1 MNHSS
6 FTYKNVFKGHDVMVF
21 IPHEDDE
28 INVAGATIYGLRQE
42 GFHVICVFA
51 TNGDR
56 SYLAETRIQEAA
68 AALKM
73 LGVPYEDIIILG
85 YPDGELDASRSPYAQ
100 GVGHTITVDGHD
112 STYGIADKDDFPM
125 AEYGKHTPYT
135 RTGFLEDVENLIR
148 TYHPANI
155 IAVDFDSHPDHRA
168 CSIALETAI
177 GHILNEKGN
186 TYFPIVLKAY
196 AYNTGFESVADF
208 NSLHLYSTKF
218 NRGRLA
224 DPSFETDNPVYRWE
238 ERIRLPVM
246 EPCRNQSLSR
256 NLIYQ
261 ALRCHVSQR
270 AFLKANQII
279 NSDQVY
285 WLRRTDNL
293 AFCGTTTA
301 SSGNAEA
308 VHDFKMVDVKNIAD
322 KKLAFDTCLWEPSS
336 MDKERSITIHFYK
349 TQHISVVKLY
359 GNVNR
364 ESRILAGRLVF
375 SNGYSVET
383 GPLEHNGQ
391 ATDIPIESQNGIKWV
406 TFQVLKTE
414 GPHPGLTE
422 WEIFDHPCPD
432 MHICKILVN
441 GEFAYHWDMYP
452 GEMAKVG
459 FYTYLENMPVVWK
472 MNDVEMTLDKL
483 NKMIAAGVL
492 TSRIQAVSAQT
503 GEILDEVYLR
513 KASIFDKVK
522 ECYYRFPRNRLRRWI
537 DRQKIAR
544 KHHKL
549 RVLKRNSLK
558 KI

>member
-6 FTYKNVFKGHDVMVF
+6 FTYKNVFKDHDVMVF

-28 INVAGATIYGLRQE
+28 INVAGTTIYGLRQE

-85 YPDGELDASRSPYAQ
+85 YPDGGLDASRSPYAQ

-196 AYNTGFESVADF
+196 AYNTGFESVTDF

-224 DPSFETDNPVYRWE
+224 DTSFETDNPVYHWE
-238 ERIRLPVM
+238 ERIRLPVP

-301 SSGNAEA
+301 SSGNAEV
-308 VHDFKMVDVKNIAD
+308 VHDFKMIDVKNIAG
-322 KKLAFDTCLWEPSS
+322 KKLVFDTCLWEPASS
-336 MDKERSITIHFYK
+336 DREKSITIHFYK
-349 TQHISVVKLY
+349 PQNISAIKLY

-364 ESRILAGRLVF
+364 ESRILEGQLLF
-375 SNGYSVET
+375 SNGYSVKT
-383 GPLEHNGQ
+383 GPLERNGQ
-391 ATDIPIESQNGIKWV
+391 ATDIPIEPQSDTEWV
-406 TFQVLKTE
+406 TFQVLQAE

-441 GEFAYHWDMYP
+441 GEFAYRWDMYP
-452 GEMAKVG
+452 GETAEVG
-459 FYTYLENMPVVWK
+459 LYTYPEDMPVVWK
-472 MNDVEMTLDKL
+472 LNGVEMTLNKL
-483 NKMIAAGVL
+483 NEEITTETKAFKIQVL
-492 TSRIQAVSAQT
+492 SVQT
-503 GEILDEVYLR
+503 GMILDEISIK
-513 KASIFDKVK
+513 KASYFNPLKMDVQNIFNRFYVWKDKQLIK
-522 ECYYRFPRNRLRRWI
+522 H
-537 DRQKIAR
+537 
-544 KHHKL
+544 KHHQL
-549 RVLKRNSLK
+549 RVMKRNSLQK
-558 KI
+558 L

>member
-349 TQHISVVKLY
+349 PQHISVVKLY

-364 ESRILAGRLVF
+364 GSRILAGRLVF

>member
-6 FTYKNVFKGHDVMVF
+6 FTYKNVFKDHDVMVF

-56 SYLAETRIQEAA
+56 SYLAETRIREAA

-85 YPDGELDASRSPYAQ
+85 YPDGGLDASRSPYAQ

-148 TYHPANI
+148 AYHPANI

-224 DPSFETDNPVYRWE
+224 DPSFETDNPVYHWE
-238 ERIRLPVM
+238 ERIRLPVTG
-246 EPCRNQSLSR
+246 PCRNQSLSR

-293 AFCGTTTA
+293 AFCGSTTA
-301 SSGNAEA
+301 SSGNADA
-308 VHDFKMVDVKNIAD
+308 VHDFKMIDVKNIAD
-322 KKLAFDTCLWEPSS
+322 KKLEFDTCLWEPASS
-336 MDKERSITIHFYK
+336 DREKSITIHFYK
-349 TQHISVVKLY
+349 PQNISAIKLY

-364 ESRILAGRLVF
+364 ESRILEGQLLF
-375 SNGYSVET
+375 SNGYSVKT
-383 GPLEHNGQ
+383 GPLERNGQ
-391 ATDIPIESQNGIKWV
+391 ATDIPIEPQSDTEWV
-406 TFQVLKTE
+406 TFQVLQAE

-452 GEMAKVG
+452 EEMAKVG
-459 FYTYLENMPVVWK
+459 FYAYPEDMPVVWK
-472 MNDVEMTLDKL
+472 LNDVEMTIDEL
-483 NKMIAAGVL
+483 NEKILTGSGAFKIQVL
-492 TSRIQAVSAQT
+492 AVQT
-503 GEILDEVYLR
+503 GVILDEI
-513 KASIFDKVK
+513 SIK
-522 ECYYRFPRNRLRRWI
+522 EVSWYKQKRMSIQNIFNRIHVWKEKQLI
-537 DRQKIAR
+537 KR
-544 KHHKL
+544 KHHRL
-549 RVLKRNSLK
+549 RVMKRNSLQK
-558 KI
+558 L

>member
-56 SYLAETRIQEAA
+56 SYLAETRIREAA

-85 YPDGELDASRSPYAQ
+85 YPDGGLDASRSPYAQ

-196 AYNTGFESVADF
+196 AYNTGFESVTDF

-224 DPSFETDNPVYRWE
+224 DTSFETDNPVYHWE
-238 ERIRLPVM
+238 ERIRLPVP

-301 SSGNAEA
+301 SSGNAEV
-308 VHDFKMVDVKNIAD
+308 VHDFKMIDVEDIAPP
-322 KKLAFDTCLWEPSS
+322 KPVFDTCLWEPLPS
-336 MDKERSITIHFYK
+336 DKEKRITIHFYK
-349 TQHISVVKLY
+349 LQNISAIKLY
-359 GNVNR
+359 SNVNR
-364 ESRILAGRLVF
+364 ESRILEGQLLF
-375 SNGYSVET
+375 SNGYSVKT
-383 GPLEHNGQ
+383 GPLERNGQ
-391 ATDIPIESQNGIKWV
+391 ATDIPIEPQSDTEWV
-406 TFQVLKTE
+406 TFQVLQAE

-441 GEFAYHWDMYP
+441 GEFAYHWDIYP
-452 GEMAKVG
+452 GETVEVG
-459 FYTYLENMPVVWK
+459 VYAYPEDMPVVWK
-472 MNDVEMTLDKL
+472 LNGVEMTIDEL
-483 NKMIAAGVL
+483 NEKILTGSGAFKIQVL
-492 TSRIQAVSAQT
+492 AVQT
-503 GEILDEVYLR
+503 GVILDEI
-513 KASIFDKVK
+513 SIK
-522 ECYYRFPRNRLRRWI
+522 EVSWYKQKRMSIQNIFNRIHVWKEKQLI
-537 DRQKIAR
+537 KR
-544 KHHKL
+544 KHHRL
-549 RVLKRNSLK
+549 RVMKRNSLQK
-558 KI
+558 L

>member
-6 FTYKNVFKGHDVMVF
+6 FTYKNVFKDHDVMVF

-56 SYLAETRIQEAA
+56 SYLAETRIREAA

-85 YPDGELDASRSPYAQ
+85 YPDGGLDASRSPYAQ

-224 DPSFETDNPVYRWE
+224 DPSFETDNPVYHWE
-238 ERIRLPVM
+238 ERIRLPVP

-293 AFCGTTTA
+293 AFCGSMTA
-301 SSGNAEA
+301 SSGNADA
-308 VHDFKMVDVKNIAD
+308 VHDFKMIDVKNIAD
-322 KKLAFDTCLWEPSS
+322 KKLEFDTCLWEPASS
-336 MDKERSITIHFYK
+336 DREKSITIHFYK
-349 TQHISVVKLY
+349 PQNISAIKLY

-364 ESRILAGRLVF
+364 ESRILEGQLLF
-375 SNGYSVET
+375 SNGYSVKT
-383 GPLEHNGQ
+383 GPLERNGQ
-391 ATDIPIESQNGIKWV
+391 ATDIPIEPQSDTEWV
-406 TFQVLKTE
+406 TFQVLQAE

-452 GEMAKVG
+452 EEMARVG
-459 FYTYLENMPVVWK
+459 FYAYPEDMPVVWK
-472 MNDVEMTLDKL
+472 LNDVEMTIDEL
-483 NKMIAAGVL
+483 NEKILTGSGAFKIQVL
-492 TSRIQAVSAQT
+492 AVQT
-503 GEILDEVYLR
+503 GVILDEI
-513 KASIFDKVK
+513 SIK
-522 ECYYRFPRNRLRRWI
+522 EVSWYK
-537 DRQKIAR
+537 QKRMSIQNIFNHIRVWKEKQLIKR
-544 KHHKL
+544 KHHRL
-549 RVLKRNSLK
+549 RVMKRNSLQK
-558 KI
+558 L

>member
-6 FTYKNVFKGHDVMVF
+6 FTYKNVFKDHDVMVF

-42 GFHVICVFA
+42 GFHVICAFA

-56 SYLAETRIQEAA
+56 SYLAETRIREAA

-85 YPDGELDASRSPYAQ
+85 YPDGGLDASRSPYAQ

-148 TYHPANI
+148 AYHPANI

-224 DPSFETDNPVYRWE
+224 DPSFETDNPVYHWE

-285 WLRRTDNL
+285 WIRRTDNL
-293 AFCGTTTA
+293 AFCGITTA

-308 VHDFKMVDVKNIAD
+308 VHDFKMIDVKDIAPR
-322 KKLAFDTCLWEPSS
+322 KPVFDTCLWEPLSS
-336 MDKERSITIHFYK
+336 DKEKSITIHFYK
-349 TQHISVVKLY
+349 
-359 GNVNR
+359 
-364 ESRILAGRLVF
+364 
-375 SNGYSVET
+375 
-383 GPLEHNGQ
+383 P
-391 ATDIPIESQNGIKWV
+391 P
-406 TFQVLKTE
+406 
-414 GPHPGLTE
+414 
-422 WEIFDHPCPD
+422 
-432 MHICKILVN
+432 
-441 GEFAYHWDMYP
+441 
-452 GEMAKVG
+452 
-459 FYTYLENMPVVWK
+459 EN
-472 MNDVEMTLDKL
+472 
-483 NKMIAAGVL
+483 
-492 TSRIQAVSAQT
+492 
-503 GEILDEVYLR
+503 
-513 KASIFDKVK
+513 F
-522 ECYYRFPRNRLRRWI
+522 
-537 DRQKIAR
+537 
-544 KHHKL
+544 
-549 RVLKRNSLK
+549 
-558 KI
+558 

>member
-246 EPCRNQSLSR
+246 EPCRNQSLFT

-301 SSGNAEA
+301 SSGNAEV
-308 VHDFKMVDVKNIAD
+308 VHDFKMIDVKDIAPR
-322 KKLAFDTCLWEPSS
+322 KPVFDTCLWEPLPS
-336 MDKERSITIHFYK
+336 DKEKRITIHFYK
-349 TQHISVVKLY
+349 PQNISAIKLY

-364 ESRILAGRLVF
+364 ESRILEGQLLF
-375 SNGYSVET
+375 SNGYSVKT
-383 GPLEHNGQ
+383 GPLERNGQ
-391 ATDIPIESQNGIKWV
+391 ATDIPIEPQSDTEWL
-406 TFQVLKTE
+406 TFQVLQAE

-422 WEIFDHPCPD
+422 WEIFDQSCPD

-441 GEFAYHWDMYP
+441 GEFAYCWDIYP
-452 GEMAKVG
+452 GEAAKVG

-472 MNDVEMTLDKL
+472 LNDVEMTLDKL

>member
-6 FTYKNVFKGHDVMVF
+6 FTYKNVFKDHDVMVF

-56 SYLAETRIQEAA
+56 SYLAETRIREAA

-85 YPDGELDASRSPYAQ
+85 YPDGGLDASRSPYAQ

-224 DPSFETDNPVYRWE
+224 DPSFETDNPVYHWE
-238 ERIRLPVM
+238 ERIRLPVTG
-246 EPCRNQSLSR
+246 PCRNQSLSR

-293 AFCGTTTA
+293 AFCGSMTA
-301 SSGNAEA
+301 SSGNADA
-308 VHDFKMVDVKNIAD
+308 VHDFKMIDVKNIAD
-322 KKLAFDTCLWEPSS
+322 KKLEFDTCLWEPASS
-336 MDKERSITIHFYK
+336 DREKSITIHFYK
-349 TQHISVVKLY
+349 PQNISAIKLY

-364 ESRILAGRLVF
+364 ESRILEGQLLF
-375 SNGYSVET
+375 SNGYSVKT
-383 GPLEHNGQ
+383 GPLERNGQ
-391 ATDIPIESQNGIKWV
+391 ATDIPIEPQSDTEWV
-406 TFQVLKTE
+406 TFQVLQAE

-452 GEMAKVG
+452 EEMAKVG
-459 FYTYLENMPVVWK
+459 FYAYPEDMPVVWK
-472 MNDVEMTLDKL
+472 LNDVEMTIDEL
-483 NKMIAAGVL
+483 NEKILTGSGAFKIQVL
-492 TSRIQAVSAQT
+492 AVQT
-503 GEILDEVYLR
+503 GVILDEI
-513 KASIFDKVK
+513 SIK
-522 ECYYRFPRNRLRRWI
+522 EVSWYKQKRMSIQNIFNRIHVWKEKQLI
-537 DRQKIAR
+537 KR
-544 KHHKL
+544 KHHRL
-549 RVLKRNSLK
+549 RVMKRNSLQK
-558 KI
+558 L

>member
-6 FTYKNVFKGHDVMVF
+6 FTYKNVFKGHDAMVF

-85 YPDGELDASRSPYAQ
+85 YPDGGLDASRSPYAQ

-125 AEYGKHTPYT
+125 AEYGKHTRYT

-224 DPSFETDNPVYRWE
+224 DPSFETDNPVYHWE

-261 ALRCHVSQR
+261 AFRCHVSQR

-301 SSGNAEA
+301 SSGNAEV
-308 VHDFKMVDVKNIAD
+308 VHDFKMIDVKNIAPR
-322 KKLAFDTCLWEPSS
+322 KPVFDTCLWEPLPS
-336 MDKERSITIHFYK
+336 DKEKRITIHFYK
-349 TQHISVVKLY
+349 PQNISAIKLY

-364 ESRILAGRLVF
+364 ESRILEGQLLF
-375 SNGYSVET
+375 SNGYSVKT
-383 GPLEHNGQ
+383 GPLERNGQ
-391 ATDIPIESQNGIKWV
+391 ATDILIEPQSDTEWV
-406 TFQVLKTE
+406 TFQVLQAE

-472 MNDVEMTLDKL
+472 LNDVEMTLDKL

-513 KASIFDKVK
+513 KASILDKIK
-522 ECYYRFPRNRLRRWI
+522 MNYYRIPCNCLCIWV

>member
-85 YPDGELDASRSPYAQ
+85 YPDGGLDASRSPYAQ

-196 AYNTGFESVADF
+196 AYNTGFESVTDF

-224 DPSFETDNPVYRWE
+224 DTSFETDNPVYHWE
-238 ERIRLPVM
+238 ERIRLPVP

-301 SSGNAEA
+301 SSGNAEV
-308 VHDFKMVDVKNIAD
+308 VHDFKMIDVKNIAG
-322 KKLAFDTCLWEPSS
+322 KKLVFDTCLWEPASS
-336 MDKERSITIHFYK
+336 DREKSITIHFYK
-349 TQHISVVKLY
+349 LQNISAIKLY
-359 GNVNR
+359 SNVNR
-364 ESRILAGRLVF
+364 ESRILEGQLLF
-375 SNGYSVET
+375 SNGYSVKT
-383 GPLEHNGQ
+383 GPLECNGQ
-391 ATDIPIESQNGIKWV
+391 ATDIPIEPQSDTEWV
-406 TFQVLKTE
+406 TFQVLQAE

-441 GEFAYHWDMYP
+441 GEFAYHWDIYP
-452 GEMAKVG
+452 GETVEVG
-459 FYTYLENMPVVWK
+459 VYAYPEDMPVVWK
-472 MNDVEMTLDKL
+472 LNGVEMTIDEL
-483 NKMIAAGVL
+483 NEKILTGSGAFKIQVL
-492 TSRIQAVSAQT
+492 AVQT
-503 GEILDEVYLR
+503 GVILDEI
-513 KASIFDKVK
+513 SIK
-522 ECYYRFPRNRLRRWI
+522 EVSWYKQKRMSIQNIFNRIHVWKEKQLI
-537 DRQKIAR
+537 KR
-544 KHHKL
+544 KHHRL
-549 RVLKRNSLK
+549 RVMKRNSLQK
-558 KI
+558 L

>member
-6 FTYKNVFKGHDVMVF
+6 FTYKNVFKDHDVMVF

-56 SYLAETRIQEAA
+56 SYLAETRIREAA

-85 YPDGELDASRSPYAQ
+85 YPDGGLDASRSPYAQ

-224 DPSFETDNPVYRWE
+224 DPSFETDNPVYHWE
-238 ERIRLPVM
+238 ERIRLPVTG
-246 EPCRNQSLSR
+246 PCRNQSLSR

-293 AFCGTTTA
+293 AFCGSTTA
-301 SSGNAEA
+301 SSGNADA
-308 VHDFKMVDVKNIAD
+308 VHDFKMIDVKNIAD
-322 KKLAFDTCLWEPSS
+322 KKLEFDTCLWEPASS
-336 MDKERSITIHFYK
+336 DREKSITIHFYK
-349 TQHISVVKLY
+349 PQNISAIKLY

-364 ESRILAGRLVF
+364 ESRILEGQLLF
-375 SNGYSVET
+375 SNGYSVKI
-383 GPLEHNGQ
+383 GPLERNGQ
-391 ATDIPIESQNGIKWV
+391 ATDIPIEPQSDTEWV
-406 TFQVLKTE
+406 TFQVLQAE

-452 GEMAKVG
+452 EEMAKVG
-459 FYTYLENMPVVWK
+459 VYAYPEDMPVVWK
-472 MNDVEMTLDKL
+472 LNDVEMTIDEL
-483 NKMIAAGVL
+483 NEKILTGSGAFKIQVL
-492 TSRIQAVSAQT
+492 AVQT
-503 GEILDEVYLR
+503 GVILDEI
-513 KASIFDKVK
+513 SIK
-522 ECYYRFPRNRLRRWI
+522 EVSWYKQKRMSIQNIFNRIHVWKEKQLI
-537 DRQKIAR
+537 KR
-544 KHHKL
+544 KHHRL
-549 RVLKRNSLK
+549 RVMKRNSLQK
-558 KI
+558 L

>member
-1 MNHSS
+1 MIHSS
-6 FTYKNVFKGHDVMVF
+6 FTYKNVFQGHDVMVF

-42 GFHVICVFA
+42 GFRVICVFA

-56 SYLAETRIQEAA
+56 SYLAETRIHEAS

-85 YPDGELDASRSPYAQ
+85 YPDGGLDAARSPYAQ
-100 GVGHTITVDGHD
+100 GIDHAITVDGHG
-112 STYGIADKDDFPM
+112 STYGIADKADFSM
-125 AEYGKHTPYT
+125 AKCGKHTPYT
-135 RTGFLEDVENLIR
+135 RNGFLEDVENLIR
-148 TYHPANI
+148 KFRPSNI
-155 IAVDFDSHPDHRA
+155 IAVDLDSHPDHRA
-168 CSIALETAI
+168 CSIAFETAI
-177 GHILNEKGN
+177 GHILNDKEN
-186 TYFPIVLKAY
+186 TYFPVVLKAF
-196 AYNTGFESVADF
+196 AYNTGFESVTDF
-208 NSLHLYSTKF
+208 NSLHLYSTRF
-218 NRGRLA
+218 NRKRLA
-224 DPSFETDNPVYRWE
+224 DSSFETDNPVYHWE
-238 ERIRLPVM
+238 ERIRLPVP
-246 EPCRNQSLSR
+246 ELCRNPVLSQ

-261 ALRCHVSQR
+261 ALRCHLSQR

-285 WLRRTDNL
+285 WIRRTDNL

-308 VHDFKMVDVKNIAD
+308 VHDFKMIDVKNIAD
-322 KKLAFDTCLWEPSS
+322 KKLEFDTCLWEPASS
-336 MDKERSITIHFYK
+336 DREKSITIHFYK
-349 TQHISVVKLY
+349 PQNISAIKLY

-364 ESRILAGRLVF
+364 ESRILEGQLLF
-375 SNGYSVET
+375 SNGYSVKT
-383 GPLEHNGQ
+383 GPLERNGQ
-391 ATDIPIESQNGIKWV
+391 ATDIPIEPQSDMEWV
-406 TFQVLKTE
+406 TFQVLQAE

-441 GEFAYHWDMYP
+441 GEFAYHWDIYP
-452 GEMAKVG
+452 GDTAEVG
-459 FYTYLENMPVVWK
+459 FYAYSEDMPVVWK
-472 MNDVEMTLDKL
+472 LNDVEMTLDKL

-492 TSRIQAVSAQT
+492 TSRIQTVSAQT
-503 GEILDEVYLR
+503 GEILDEVYLH

>member
-349 TQHISVVKLY
+349 PQHISVVKLY

>member
-1 MNHSS
+1 MAHSFFS
-6 FTYKNVFKGHDVMVF
+6 YKNIFHGSDVMIF

-28 INVAGATIYGLRQE
+28 INIAGAAIYGLKQE
-42 GFHVICVFA
+42 GFHVTCVFA

-68 AALKM
+68 EALKM

-85 YPDGELDASRSPYAQ
+85 YPDGDMDAGRSPYARGLNQ
-100 GVGHTITVDGHD
+100 AITVDGHNR
-112 STYGIADKDDFPM
+112 TYGIAGKADFSM
-125 AEYGKHTPYT
+125 TESGEHTPYT
-135 RTGFLEDVENLIR
+135 RKGFLEDVENLIR
-148 TYHPANI
+148 RYRPSNI
-155 IAVDFDSHPDHRA
+155 MAVDLDSHPDHRA
-168 CSIALETAI
+168 CSIAFETAM
-177 GHILNEKGN
+177 GNILNGEGN
-186 TYFPIVLKAY
+186 TYFPVVLKAF

-208 NSLHLYSTKF
+208 NSLHLYSTRF
-218 NRGRLA
+218 NGKRLA
-224 DPSFETDNPVYRWE
+224 DSSFETDNPVYHWE
-238 ERIRLPVM
+238 ERVCLPVP
-246 EPCRNQSLSR
+246 ESCRKPVLSQ
-256 NLIYQ
+256 NLIYR
-261 ALRCHVSQR
+261 ALRCHLSQR

-322 KKLAFDTCLWEPSS
+322 KKLEFDTCLWEPSS

-349 TQHISVVKLY
+349 PQHISAIKLY

-383 GPLEHNGQ
+383 CPLKCNGQ
-391 ATDIPIESQNGIKWV
+391 ASDITIEPQNGIRWV

-422 WEIFDHPCPD
+422 WEIFDQPCPD

-441 GEFAYHWDMYP
+441 GEFAYCWDIYP
-452 GEMAKVG
+452 GETAEVG
-459 FYTYLENMPVVWK
+459 LYTYPEDMPVVWK
-472 MNDVEMTLDKL
+472 LNGVEMRLDDINQK
-483 NKMIAAGVL
+483 IASGIQAA
-492 TSRIQAVSAQT
+492 TIQAVNAKT
-503 GEILDEVYLR
+503 RDILDEVHLR
-513 KASIFDKVK
+513 RAAAFGKIKIKYWRSP
-522 ECYYRFPRNRLRRWI
+522 CNRLRMWI
-537 DRQKIAR
+537 DKQKIAR
-544 KHHKL
+544 KHHEL

-558 KI
+558 

>member
-1 MNHSS
+1 M
-6 FTYKNVFKGHDVMVF
+6 
-21 IPHEDDE
+21 
-28 INVAGATIYGLRQE
+28 
-42 GFHVICVFA
+42 
-51 TNGDR
+51 
-56 SYLAETRIQEAA
+56 
-68 AALKM
+68 KM

-85 YPDGELDASRSPYAQ
+85 YPDGGLDASRSPYAQ

-224 DPSFETDNPVYRWE
+224 DPSFETDNPVYHWE
-238 ERIRLPVM
+238 ERIRLPVTG
-246 EPCRNQSLSR
+246 PCRNQSLSR

-293 AFCGTTTA
+293 AFCGSTTA
-301 SSGNAEA
+301 SSGNADA
-308 VHDFKMVDVKNIAD
+308 VHDFKMIDVKNIAD
-322 KKLAFDTCLWEPSS
+322 KKLEFDTCLWEPASS
-336 MDKERSITIHFYK
+336 DREKSITIHFYK
-349 TQHISVVKLY
+349 PQNISAIKLY

-364 ESRILAGRLVF
+364 ESRILEGQLLF
-375 SNGYSVET
+375 SNGYSVKT
-383 GPLEHNGQ
+383 GPLERNGQ
-391 ATDIPIESQNGIKWV
+391 ATDIPIEPQSDTEWV
-406 TFQVLKTE
+406 TFQVLQAE

-452 GEMAKVG
+452 EEMAKVG
-459 FYTYLENMPVVWK
+459 FYAYPEDMPVVWK
-472 MNDVEMTLDKL
+472 LNDVEMTIDEL
-483 NKMIAAGVL
+483 NEKILTGSGAFKIQVL
-492 TSRIQAVSAQT
+492 AVQT
-503 GEILDEVYLR
+503 GVILDEI
-513 KASIFDKVK
+513 SIK
-522 ECYYRFPRNRLRRWI
+522 EVSWYKQKRMSIQNIFNRIHVWKEKQLI
-537 DRQKIAR
+537 KR
-544 KHHKL
+544 KHHRL
-549 RVLKRNSLK
+549 RVMKRNSLQK
-558 KI
+558 L

>member
-6 FTYKNVFKGHDVMVF
+6 FTYKNVFKDHDVMVF

-56 SYLAETRIQEAA
+56 SYLAETRIREAA

-85 YPDGELDASRSPYAQ
+85 YPDGGLDASRSPYAQ

-224 DPSFETDNPVYRWE
+224 DPSFETDNPVYHWE
-238 ERIRLPVM
+238 ERIRLPVTG
-246 EPCRNQSLSR
+246 PCRNQSLSR

-293 AFCGTTTA
+293 AFCGSTTA
-301 SSGNAEA
+301 SSGNADA
-308 VHDFKMVDVKNIAD
+308 VHDFKMIDVKNIAD
-322 KKLAFDTCLWEPSS
+322 KKLEFDTCLWEPASS
-336 MDKERSITIHFYK
+336 DREKSITIHFYK
-349 TQHISVVKLY
+349 PQNISAIKLY

-364 ESRILAGRLVF
+364 ESRILEGQLLF
-375 SNGYSVET
+375 SNGYSVKT
-383 GPLEHNGQ
+383 GPLERNGQ
-391 ATDIPIESQNGIKWV
+391 ATDIPIEPQSDTEWV
-406 TFQVLKTE
+406 TFQVLQAE

-452 GEMAKVG
+452 EEMAKVG
-459 FYTYLENMPVVWK
+459 FYAYPEDMPVVWK
-472 MNDVEMTLDKL
+472 LNDVEMTIDEL
-483 NKMIAAGVL
+483 NEKILTGSGAFKIQVL
-492 TSRIQAVSAQT
+492 AVQT
-503 GEILDEVYLR
+503 GVILDEI
-513 KASIFDKVK
+513 SIK
-522 ECYYRFPRNRLRRWI
+522 EVSWYKQKRMSIQNIFNRIHVWKEKQLI
-537 DRQKIAR
+537 KR
-544 KHHKL
+544 KHHRL
-549 RVLKRNSLK
+549 RVMKRNSLQK
-558 KI
+558 L

>member
-6 FTYKNVFKGHDVMVF
+6 FTYKNVFKDHDVMVF

-56 SYLAETRIQEAA
+56 SYLAETRIREAA

-85 YPDGELDASRSPYAQ
+85 YPDGGLDASRSPYAQ

-224 DPSFETDNPVYRWE
+224 DPSFETDNPVYHWE
-238 ERIRLPVM
+238 ERIRLPVP

-293 AFCGTTTA
+293 AFCGSTTA
-301 SSGNAEA
+301 SSGNADA
-308 VHDFKMVDVKNIAD
+308 VHDFKMIDVKNIAD
-322 KKLAFDTCLWEPSS
+322 KKLEFDTCLWEPASS
-336 MDKERSITIHFYK
+336 DREKSITIHFYK
-349 TQHISVVKLY
+349 PQNISAIKLY

-364 ESRILAGRLVF
+364 ESRILEGQLLF
-375 SNGYSVET
+375 SNGYSVKT
-383 GPLEHNGQ
+383 GPLERNGQ
-391 ATDIPIESQNGIKWV
+391 ATDIPIEPQSDTEWV
-406 TFQVLKTE
+406 TFQVLQAE

-452 GEMAKVG
+452 EEMARVG
-459 FYTYLENMPVVWK
+459 FYAYPEDMPVVWK
-472 MNDVEMTLDKL
+472 LNDVEMTIDEL
-483 NKMIAAGVL
+483 NEKILTGSGAFKIQVL
-492 TSRIQAVSAQT
+492 AVQT
-503 GEILDEVYLR
+503 GVILDEI
-513 KASIFDKVK
+513 SIK
-522 ECYYRFPRNRLRRWI
+522 EVSWYK
-537 DRQKIAR
+537 QKRMSIQNIFNHIRVWKEKQLIKR
-544 KHHKL
+544 KHHRL
-549 RVLKRNSLK
+549 RVMKRNSLQK
-558 KI
+558 L

>member
-6 FTYKNVFKGHDVMVF
+6 FTYKNVFKDHDVMVF

-56 SYLAETRIQEAA
+56 SYLAETRIREAA

-85 YPDGELDASRSPYAQ
+85 YPDGGLDASRSPYAQ

-148 TYHPANI
+148 AYHPANI

-224 DPSFETDNPVYRWE
+224 DPSFETDNPVYHWE

-293 AFCGTTTA
+293 VFCGSTIA
-301 SSGNAEA
+301 SSGNADA
-308 VHDFKMVDVKNIAD
+308 VHDFKMIDVKNIAD
-322 KKLAFDTCLWEPSS
+322 KKLEFDTCLWEPASS
-336 MDKERSITIHFYK
+336 DREKSITIHFYK
-349 TQHISVVKLY
+349 PQNISAIKLY

-364 ESRILAGRLVF
+364 ESRILEGQLLF
-375 SNGYSVET
+375 SNGYSVKT
-383 GPLEHNGQ
+383 GPLERNGQ
-391 ATDIPIESQNGIKWV
+391 ATDIPIEPQSDTEWV
-406 TFQVLKTE
+406 TFQVLQAE

-452 GEMAKVG
+452 EEMAKVG
-459 FYTYLENMPVVWK
+459 FYAYPEDMPVVWK
-472 MNDVEMTLDKL
+472 LNDVEMTIDEL
-483 NKMIAAGVL
+483 NEKILTGSGAFKIQVL
-492 TSRIQAVSAQT
+492 AVQT
-503 GEILDEVYLR
+503 GVILDEI
-513 KASIFDKVK
+513 SIK
-522 ECYYRFPRNRLRRWI
+522 EVSWYKQKRMSIQNIFNRIHVWKEKQLI
-537 DRQKIAR
+537 KR
-544 KHHKL
+544 KHHRL
-549 RVLKRNSLK
+549 RVMKRNSLQK
-558 KI
+558 L

>member
-6 FTYKNVFKGHDVMVF
+6 FTYKNVFKDHDVMVF

-56 SYLAETRIQEAA
+56 SYLAETRIREAA

-85 YPDGELDASRSPYAQ
+85 YPDGGLDASRSPYAQ

-224 DPSFETDNPVYRWE
+224 DPSFETDNPVYHWE
-238 ERIRLPVM
+238 ERIRLPVTG
-246 EPCRNQSLSR
+246 PCRNQSLSR

-293 AFCGTTTA
+293 AFCGSTTA
-301 SSGNAEA
+301 SSGNADA
-308 VHDFKMVDVKNIAD
+308 VHDFKMIDVKNIAD
-322 KKLAFDTCLWEPSS
+322 KKLEFDTCLWEPASS
-336 MDKERSITIHFYK
+336 DREKSITIHFYK
-349 TQHISVVKLY
+349 PQNISAIKLY

-364 ESRILAGRLVF
+364 ESRILEGQLLF
-375 SNGYSVET
+375 SNGYSVKT
-383 GPLEHNGQ
+383 GPLERNGQ
-391 ATDIPIESQNGIKWV
+391 ATDIPIEPQSDTEWV
-406 TFQVLKTE
+406 TFQVLQAE

-452 GEMAKVG
+452 EEMAEVG
-459 FYTYLENMPVVWK
+459 FYAYPEDMLVVWK
-472 MNDVEMTLDKL
+472 LNDVEMTIDEL
-483 NKMIAAGVL
+483 NEKILTGSGAFKIQVL
-492 TSRIQAVSAQT
+492 AVQT
-503 GEILDEVYLR
+503 GVILDEI
-513 KASIFDKVK
+513 SIK
-522 ECYYRFPRNRLRRWI
+522 EVSWYKQKRMSIQNIFNRIHVWKEKQLI
-537 DRQKIAR
+537 KR
-544 KHHKL
+544 KHHRL
-549 RVLKRNSLK
+549 RVMKRNSLQK
-558 KI
+558 L

>member
-6 FTYKNVFKGHDVMVF
+6 FTYKNVFKDHDVMVF

-56 SYLAETRIQEAA
+56 SYLAETRIREAA
-68 AALKM
+68 VALKM

-85 YPDGELDASRSPYAQ
+85 YPDGGLDASRSPYAQ

-224 DPSFETDNPVYRWE
+224 DPSFETDNPVYHWE
-238 ERIRLPVM
+238 ERIRLPVTG
-246 EPCRNQSLSR
+246 PCRNQSLSR

-293 AFCGTTTA
+293 AFCGSTTA
-301 SSGNAEA
+301 SSGNADA
-308 VHDFKMVDVKNIAD
+308 VHDFKMIDVKNIAD
-322 KKLAFDTCLWEPSS
+322 KKLEFDTCLWEPASS
-336 MDKERSITIHFYK
+336 DREKSITIHFYK
-349 TQHISVVKLY
+349 PQNISAIKLY

-364 ESRILAGRLVF
+364 ESRILEGQLLF
-375 SNGYSVET
+375 SNGYSVKT
-383 GPLEHNGQ
+383 GPLERNGQ
-391 ATDIPIESQNGIKWV
+391 ATDIPIEPQSDTEWV
-406 TFQVLKTE
+406 TFQVLQAE

-452 GEMAKVG
+452 EEMAKVG
-459 FYTYLENMPVVWK
+459 FYAYPEDMPVVWK
-472 MNDVEMTLDKL
+472 LNDVEMTIDEL
-483 NKMIAAGVL
+483 NEKILTGSGAFKIQVL
-492 TSRIQAVSAQT
+492 AVQT
-503 GEILDEVYLR
+503 GVILDEI
-513 KASIFDKVK
+513 SIK
-522 ECYYRFPRNRLRRWI
+522 EVSWYKQKRMSIQNIFNRIHVWKEKQLI
-537 DRQKIAR
+537 KR
-544 KHHKL
+544 KHHRL
-549 RVLKRNSLK
+549 RVMKRNSLQK
-558 KI
+558 L

>member
-56 SYLAETRIQEAA
+56 SYLAETRIREAA

-85 YPDGELDASRSPYAQ
+85 YPDGGLDASRSPYAQ

-196 AYNTGFESVADF
+196 AYNTGFESVTDF

-224 DPSFETDNPVYRWE
+224 DTSFETDNPVYHWE
-238 ERIRLPVM
+238 ERIRLPVP

-301 SSGNAEA
+301 SSGNAEV
-308 VHDFKMVDVKNIAD
+308 VHDFKMIDVEDIAPR
-322 KKLAFDTCLWEPSS
+322 KPVFDTCLWEPLPS
-336 MDKERSITIHFYK
+336 DKEKRITIHFYK
-349 TQHISVVKLY
+349 LQNISAIKLY
-359 GNVNR
+359 SNVNR
-364 ESRILAGRLVF
+364 ESRILEGQLLF
-375 SNGYSVET
+375 SNGYSVKT
-383 GPLEHNGQ
+383 GPLERNGQ
-391 ATDIPIESQNGIKWV
+391 ATDIPIEPQSDTEWV
-406 TFQVLKTE
+406 TFQVLQAE

-441 GEFAYHWDMYP
+441 GEFAYHWDIYP
-452 GEMAKVG
+452 GETVEVG
-459 FYTYLENMPVVWK
+459 VYAYPEDMPVVWK
-472 MNDVEMTLDKL
+472 LNGVEMTIDEL
-483 NKMIAAGVL
+483 NEKILTGSGAFKIQVL
-492 TSRIQAVSAQT
+492 AVQT
-503 GEILDEVYLR
+503 GVILDEI
-513 KASIFDKVK
+513 SIK
-522 ECYYRFPRNRLRRWI
+522 EVSWYKQKRMSIQNIFNRIHVWKEKQLI
-537 DRQKIAR
+537 KR
-544 KHHKL
+544 KHHRL
-549 RVLKRNSLK
+549 RVMKRNSLQK
-558 KI
+558 L

>member
-1 MNHSS
+1 M
-6 FTYKNVFKGHDVMVF
+6 
-21 IPHEDDE
+21 
-28 INVAGATIYGLRQE
+28 
-42 GFHVICVFA
+42 
-51 TNGDR
+51 
-56 SYLAETRIQEAA
+56 
-68 AALKM
+68 ALH
-73 LGVPYEDIIILG
+73 
-85 YPDGELDASRSPYAQ
+85 R
-100 GVGHTITVDGHD
+100 
-112 STYGIADKDDFPM
+112 TYGITDKEDFSM
-125 AEYGKHTPYT
+125 SEFGEHTPYT
-135 RTGFLEDVENLIR
+135 RKGFLGGIENLVR
-148 TYHPANI
+148 KYRPSNI
-155 IAVDFDSHPDHRA
+155 IAVDLDSHPDHRA

-224 DPSFETDNPVYRWE
+224 DPSFETDNPVYHWE

-293 AFCGTTTA
+293 AFCGSTTA
-301 SSGNAEA
+301 SSGNADA
-308 VHDFKMVDVKNIAD
+308 VHDFKMIDVKNIAD
-322 KKLAFDTCLWEPSS
+322 KKLEFDTCLWEPASS
-336 MDKERSITIHFYK
+336 DREKSITIHFYK
-349 TQHISVVKLY
+349 PQNISAIKLY

-364 ESRILAGRLVF
+364 ESRILEGQLLF
-375 SNGYSVET
+375 SNGYSVKT
-383 GPLEHNGQ
+383 GPLERNGQ
-391 ATDIPIESQNGIKWV
+391 ATDIPIEPQSDTEWV
-406 TFQVLKTE
+406 TFQVLQAE

-452 GEMAKVG
+452 GEAAEVG
-459 FYTYLENMPVVWK
+459 LYTYPDDMPVVWK
-472 MNDVEMTLDKL
+472 LNDVEMTLDKL
-483 NKMIAAGVL
+483 NKMIAAGIL
-492 TSRIQAVSAQT
+492 TSKIQAVSVQT

-544 KHHKL
+544 KHHQL
-549 RVLKRNSLK
+549 RLMKRNSLRH
-558 KI
+558 

>member
-6 FTYKNVFKGHDVMVF
+6 FTYKNVFKDHDVMVF

-56 SYLAETRIQEAA
+56 SYLAETRIREAA

-85 YPDGELDASRSPYAQ
+85 YPDGGLDASRSPYAQ

-148 TYHPANI
+148 AYHPANI

-224 DPSFETDNPVYRWE
+224 DPSFETDNPVYHWE

-293 AFCGTTTA
+293 AFCGSTTA
-301 SSGNAEA
+301 SSGNADA
-308 VHDFKMVDVKNIAD
+308 VHDFKMIDVKNIAD
-322 KKLAFDTCLWEPSS
+322 KKLEFDTCLWEPASS
-336 MDKERSITIHFYK
+336 DREKSITIHFYK
-349 TQHISVVKLY
+349 PQNISAIKLY

-364 ESRILAGRLVF
+364 ESRILEGQLLF
-375 SNGYSVET
+375 SNGYSVKT
-383 GPLEHNGQ
+383 GPLERNGQ
-391 ATDIPIESQNGIKWV
+391 ATDIPIEPQSDTEWV
-406 TFQVLKTE
+406 TFQVLQAE

-452 GEMAKVG
+452 EEMAKVG
-459 FYTYLENMPVVWK
+459 FYAYPEDMPVVWK
-472 MNDVEMTLDKL
+472 LNDVEMTINEL
-483 NKMIAAGVL
+483 NEKILTGSGAFKIQVL
-492 TSRIQAVSAQT
+492 AVQT
-503 GEILDEVYLR
+503 GVILDEI
-513 KASIFDKVK
+513 SIK
-522 ECYYRFPRNRLRRWI
+522 EVSWYKQKRMSIQNIFNRIHVWKEKQLI
-537 DRQKIAR
+537 KR
-544 KHHKL
+544 KHHRL
-549 RVLKRNSLK
+549 RVMKRNSLQK
-558 KI
+558 L